1 MFKAKDRLKAP
12 TLKDRVLIKKGF
24 EAERE
29 EKIPAKIIFKNQLAI
44 CGKENQW
51 FLTHIPTGYRL
62 NSIPYEH
69 YEDVLGVA
77 ENLKKHFSIII
88 KQKTV
93 ETITK
98 RYEKLSRVDKAKMKL
113 IIQGKKVK

>member
-1 MFKAKDRLKAP
+1 MFESKERLEAP

-62 NSIPYEH
+62 NSVPYDH
-69 YEDVLGVA
+69 YESVLGVA
-77 ENLKKHFSIII
+77 ENLKKHFPTII
-88 KQKTV
+88 KQKTI

-98 RYEKLSRVDKAKMKL
+98 RYEKLSRADKAKMKL
-113 IIQGKKVK
+113 IIQGKKIK